1 MLTACLT
8 CCSKTQEMLLL
19 LPKQVTPHMPRLLV
33 LLTLFS
39 QVLFVT
45 VLLERGIEQGETKY
59 SYSCLSVEI

>member
-8 CCSKTQEMLLL
+8 CCSQTQEMLLL

-39 QVLFVT
+39 QVVFAT
-45 VLLERGIEQGETKY
+45 VLLERGIAQGETKHG
-59 SYSCLSVEI
+59 YSCLSAEI